1 MKSNRREFFA
11 AIFGAFGALVARP
24 KPKRPTTL
32 SAWRLPLTDQI
43 TCSGYSP
50 GNSWRMEWYDVP
62 AEIWPDSEEERAI

>member
-32 SAWRLPLTDQI
+32 SAWRMPLTD
-43 TCSGYSP
+43 
-50 GNSWRMEWYDVP
+50 WRMEWYDVP